1 MEHLP
6 EDILL
11 NLKQILAGEHFLN
24 LLHIF
29 LAVLHIL
36 QRTQY
41 LEVQFP
47 IYPLRLVVF
56 LYLLFVVLKLL
67 ENL

>member
-24 LLHIF
+24 LLHVL

-41 LEVQFP
+41 LEVEPP

-56 LYLLFVVLKLL
+56 LYLLFVVLKLFK
-67 ENL
+67 NL